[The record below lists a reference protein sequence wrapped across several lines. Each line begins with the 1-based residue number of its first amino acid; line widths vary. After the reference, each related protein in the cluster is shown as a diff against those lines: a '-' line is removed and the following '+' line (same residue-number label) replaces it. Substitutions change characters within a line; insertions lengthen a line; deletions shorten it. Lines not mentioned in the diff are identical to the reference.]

1 MLGAAGG
8 AEILARGAVA
18 RFGALDRAS
27 GGAGGRNGG
36 RGGGGVED
44 QNFMRVICIGAQV
57 TCERVTRMRIDRK
70 YCAVVCVDLPRVF
83 RACSAKQRC

>member
-8 AEILARGAVA
+8 AVTLARGAA
-18 RFGALDRAS
+18 ERFGALERTS

-36 RGGGGVED
+36 GGGGGVDD

-57 TCERVTRMRIDRK
+57 TCERVTFLRAVK
-70 YCAVVCVDLPRVF
+70 FSAHVCALTSRVSSGVI
-83 RACSAKQRC
+83 R